1 MLEIV
6 KKTVLVPMI
15 CFGLIFPQAA
25 FAEDGQATPQE
36 EATEQPPFRLEM
48 PEFSY
53 SILRQGQRL
62 TASRDTY
69 LLTPESFARITTE
82 YEFMQRRY
90 ELYLSERLEIASLN
104 NRLQVDM
111 LRNQNQ
117 FLNTELERT
126 NRLMVELQESRRDD
140 LTPLWVAVSF
150 VAGCALTVG
159 LVYALQPGM
168 ER

>member
-1 MLEIV
+1 MLGYV
-6 KKTVLVPMI
+6 KKCVLVPMI
-15 CFGLIFPQAA
+15 CFGLMFPQATL
-25 FAEDGQATPQE
+25 AEEPTSE
-36 EATEQPPFRLEM
+36 TEAVAEQSPLRLEL

-53 SILRQGQRL
+53 SVLRKGQRL

-82 YEFMQRRY
+82 YQFMQRRY
-90 ELYLSERLEIASLN
+90 ELYLGERLEIATLN
-104 NRLQVDM
+104 NRLQTD
-111 LRNQNQ
+111 LLTSQNQ

-126 NRLMVELQESRRDD
+126 NRLLVELQQSRRDD

-168 ER
+168 E

>member
-1 MLEIV
+1 MLDYLKRMMLIPV
-6 KKTVLVPMI
+6 VCTGLVYSPI
-15 CFGLIFPQAA
+15 AH
-25 FAEDGQATPQE
+25 AEDPSPPEAPASVSSELQLELPQ
-36 EATEQPPFRLEM
+36 
-48 PEFSY
+48 FSF

-82 YEFMQRRY
+82 YQFMQRRY
-90 ELYLSERLEIASLN
+90 ELYLGERLEIAALN
-104 NRLQVDM
+104 NRLQTD
-111 LRNQNQ
+111 LLTSQNQ

-126 NRLMVELQESRRDD
+126 NRLLVELQESRRNG

-168 ER
+168 D